1 MDMKV
6 TSQESESGE
15 RRVSANWNESSY
27 EIVTLDMSESGQKK
41 VTF

>member
-15 RRVSANWNESSY
+15 RRVSANWNESKY
-27 EIVTLDMSESGQKK
+27 RIVTLCLNESGQKK